1 MTLLQ
6 TDSRSKP
13 GAPRGEGGQSLV
25 EFTFMSIVIT
35 VLMLGIFDLGRAYF
49 TYLALQDAAGE
60 GANYGA
66 VYPNRI
72 TGDDPDNI
80 TYRVRNS
87 APEGALVDMSA
98 ASIDVQFTGAAP
110 GDKITVRVTTQYQ
123 LLTPF
128 VGAIVGSQYL
138 PLSAQSVAVITTGN
152 GN

>member
-1 MTLLQ
+1 MTIFQ
-6 TDSRSKP
+6 TDSQPKP
-13 GAPRGEGGQSLV
+13 GARRGEHGQSLV

-35 VLMLGIFDLGRAYF
+35 VLLLGILDLGRAYF

-87 APEGALVDMSA
+87 APEGSLVDMSA
-98 ASIDVQFTGAAP
+98 ASIDVRLTGVTP
-110 GDKITVRVTTQYQ
+110 GNKITVTVTTQYQ

>member
-1 MTLLQ
+1 MIIFQ
-6 TDSRSKP
+6 TDSQSKP
-13 GAPRGEGGQSLV
+13 GARRGEHGQSLV
-25 EFTFMSIVIT
+25 EFTFMSIVIA
-35 VLMLGIFDLGRAYF
+35 VLLLGILDLGRAYF

-72 TGDDPDNI
+72 AGDDPDNI

-87 APEGALVDMSA
+87 APEGSLVDMST
-98 ASIDVQFTGAAP
+98 ASIDVKLTGVAP
-110 GDKITVRVTTQYQ
+110 GSKITVTVTTQYQ

-128 VGAIVGSQYL
+128 VGAIAGSQHL